1 MPPRW
6 LTVAIVVCWLATAAW
21 FFQHDLWP
29 RLRPGQ
35 RPPYTLDLAHEVTGP
50 NNPRH
55 WDVFYKGKT
64 IGNARTWVEYRREDD
79 TFKLHSRFV
88 FHDFIVAVLHVQFME
103 STYRVTRDGRLREVD
118 GQVDASRDEKEKE
131 KGPPQLRVHVHGHV
145 EDGVFRP
152 HWVAESPMLPGG
164 KQELDSEPVAVADNH
179 SVLSPMQP
187 WNRLRDLQ
195 VNRKWQIELF
205 DPLMGSVSNLVPGL
219 GTGVSVR
226 TLEAG
231 VREETESRIWNN
243 QEVTCLVVEY
253 HGEGVTGRTY
263 VRQSDGL
270 VLRQEA
276 IRNEGTPDEETLAL
290 ERKPQ

>member
-6 LTVAIVVCWLATAAW
+6 LTVAIVLCWLATAGW

-35 RPPYTLDLAHEVTGP
+35 RPPYTLDLAQEVTTE

-55 WDVFYKGKT
+55 WEVFYKGKT
-64 IGNARTWVEYRREDD
+64 IGDARTWVKHDDDD
-79 TFKLHSRFV
+79 TFKLKSRINFRQ
-88 FHDFIVAVLHVQFME
+88 FTVAVLHLQLMD
-103 STYRVTRDGRLREVD
+103 STYCVTRDGRLREVD
-118 GQVDASRDEKEKE
+118 ALVEASLRE
-131 KGPPQLRVHVHGHV
+131 GGAPQLRVHVHGRV
-145 EDGVFRP
+145 VGGEFRP
-152 HWVAESPMLPGG
+152 HWVVESPLLPVGR
-164 KQELDSEPVAVADNH
+164 QELDSQPVTIADNH
-179 SVLSPMQP
+179 SVLSPLQP

-205 DPLMGSVSNLVPGL
+205 DPLMGSVANLVPGL
-219 GTGVSVR
+219 GSDVRVR

-231 VREETESRIWNN
+231 VRESTESRIWNKA
-243 QEVTCLVVEY
+243 EVTCLVIEY
-253 HGEGVTGRTY
+253 RGEGLTGRTY

-276 IRNEGTPDEETLAL
+276 IRNEGTTDEEKLAL
-290 ERKPQ
+290 ERKPP